1 MRIGRILALSLAVL
15 CAAGIAAADYKI
27 VQKHHQDGFSMM
39 GQSQPPTDEEHV
51 TWVGDKRLRMDQGST
66 STVVSLPAKKM
77 YIINHDDKT
86 YNEVGLPVDLTTLLP
101 PGMAEQ
107 MLEMMKFDITVTPSD
122 ETKKVGEWTA
132 QRYDLKMTSA
142 MMSMD
147 SVLWASTETP
157 VNFDDYY
164 DLYSQVMNLQPG
176 MEGMMEQMRQIKGYV
191 VAQDATMS
199 MTFMG
204 ETTVG
209 SSDQVLSIEK
219 VDPPAD
225 TYGPP
230 AAYALEE
237 LDYMKMMQ
245 DR

>member
-1 MRIGRILALSLAVL
+1 MRIGKLLALSLAVL
-15 CAAGIAAADYKI
+15 CAAGLAAADYKI

-39 GQSQPPTDEEHV
+39 GQAQPSTDEEHV
-51 TWVGDKRLRMDQGST
+51 TWVGEKKLRMDQGST
-66 STVVSLPAKKM
+66 STIVSLPANKM
-77 YIINHDDKT
+77 FIINHDDKT
-86 YNEVGLPVDLTTLLP
+86 YNEVALPVDLSTLLP

-107 MLEMMKFDITVTPSD
+107 MMEMMKFEVTVTPSD

-132 QRYDLKMTSA
+132 KRYDLKMKSA
-142 MMSMD
+142 MMGME
-147 SVLWASTETP
+147 SVLWASTGTP
-157 VNFDDYY
+157 INYSDHF
-164 DLYSQVMNLQPG
+164 DLYSQVMSLQPG
-176 MEGMMEQMRQIKGYV
+176 MESMMEEMRKIEGYV
-191 VAQDATMS
+191 VAQEATMS

-204 ETTVG
+204 EATIG

-219 VDPPAD
+219 VDPPAGA
-225 TYGPP
+225 YGPP